1 MQSRDSVPVQSD
13 LLSAINQLGGSD
25 VHIQAGADFHIAH
38 LLNPEQV
45 SRSYGCTAEAT
56 GRVAGCPC

>member
-38 LLNPEQV
+38 LLNSRAGFQV
-45 SRSYGCTAEAT
+45 IWMYC
-56 GRVAGCPC
+56 